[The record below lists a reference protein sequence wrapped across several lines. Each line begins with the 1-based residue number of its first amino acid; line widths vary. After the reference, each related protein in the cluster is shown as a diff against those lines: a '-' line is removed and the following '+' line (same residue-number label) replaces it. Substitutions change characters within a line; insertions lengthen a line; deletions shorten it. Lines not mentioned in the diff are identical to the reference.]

1 MNQELDFI
9 LLHHKA
15 FSILAGFLL
24 DCLLGDP
31 HCFPHP
37 VRLMGSFISF
47 LEKRL
52 NNSSDSAKVQ
62 RLKGFCL
69 VFLLTVTAFLLPYTI
84 LFICRRFNPILFLV
98 VESVMCY
105 QCLAARSLFSESM
118 KVYHQLKKGN
128 VEGARFAV
136 SMIVGRD
143 TDILDEGGI
152 AKAAVETVAENTS
165 DGVIAPLFFMALF
178 GASGGMLY
186 KAINTMDSMI
196 AYKNERYRNFGF
208 FAAKLDDFANLIPAR
223 LCALLMIFSTFVL
236 AIFPAKPG
244 FHPINSIKIFLRDR
258 YKHASP
264 NSAQSE
270 SVCAGALNI
279 QLAGDTVYDGITEK
293 KDFIG
298 DKKREIEYE
307 DILRANVLMYATTV
321 LSVSFLLLCCY
332 YV

>member
-1 MNQELDFI
+1 MNQQLEFI
-9 LLHHKA
+9 LSHHKA
-15 FSILAGFLL
+15 FSILVGFLF

-37 VRLMGSFISF
+37 VRLMGSFISV

-52 NNSSDSAKVQ
+52 NKSSDSARIQ
-62 RLKGFCL
+62 RIKGFFL
-69 VFLLTVTAFLLPYTI
+69 VFLLTSTGFLIPYAI
-84 LFICRRFNPILFLV
+84 LFSCRCINPILFLV
-98 VESVMCY
+98 VETVMCY

-118 KVYHQLKKGN
+118 KVYQQLKKGN

-143 TDILDEGGI
+143 TDVLDETGI

-223 LCALLMIFSTFVL
+223 LCALLMILSTFIL
-236 AIFPAKPG
+236 AIFPVKPR

-270 SVCAGALNI
+270 SVCAGALGI
-279 QLAGDTVYDGITEK
+279 QLAGDTVYDGVVEK
-293 KDFIG
+293 KEFIG
-298 DKKREIEYE
+298 DKTREIEYE
-307 DILRANVLMYATTV
+307 DIFRANVLMYAATV
-321 LSVSFLLLCCY
+321 LSLIFSLCTSYFL
-332 YV
+332 